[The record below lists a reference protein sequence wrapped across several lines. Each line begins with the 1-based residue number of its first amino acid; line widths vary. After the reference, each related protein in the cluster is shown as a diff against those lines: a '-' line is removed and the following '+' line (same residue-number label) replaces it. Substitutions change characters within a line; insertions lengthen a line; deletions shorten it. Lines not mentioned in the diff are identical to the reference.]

1 MTKGSIMDT
10 VENIFA
16 QARQM
21 GAQPVSFEIFP
32 PKGELSMESA
42 RTIAQEL
49 AKLDPAFISVTYSAG
64 GSGNKQATAEIAA
77 MIQDD
82 HDVPAVAHLTCAG
95 ASQQSISTAVADMK
109 DRGIRNV
116 LALRGDLPEG
126 YEPGDFLY
134 AKDLIPVLADAGF
147 CVGAAAYPEG
157 HIACEDLNLSVEH
170 LKQKQDAGASFFV
183 TQLFFDNECFYRFRE
198 LADKAGIT
206 VPITAGIMPFMGKSQ
221 ISRMVFMCGASL
233 PSPVIKILA
242 KYENDPESL
251 QAAGVDYAA
260 RQLCDLKEHGADGL
274 HLYTMNRPAIA
285 ATIMERLG

>member
-1 MTKGSIMDT
+1 MDT
-10 VENIFA
+10 VDSIFT
-16 QARQM
+16 QARQT
-21 GAQPVSFEIFP
+21 GSQPISFEIFP

-95 ASQQSISTAVADMK
+95 ASQQSISAAIADMK

-126 YEPGDFLY
+126 YEPGDFRY

-157 HIACEDLNLSVEH
+157 HIDCDSLRLNVEH
-170 LKQKQDAGASFFV
+170 LRQKQDAGASFLV
-183 TQLFFDNECFYRFRE
+183 TQLFFDNDCFYRFRE
-198 LADKAGIT
+198 GAEAAGIT
-206 VPITAGIMPFMGKSQ
+206 VPITAGIMPFMSKAQ
-221 ISRMVFMCGASL
+221 IQRMVFM
-233 PSPVIKILA
+233 
-242 KYENDPESL
+242 
-251 QAAGVDYAA
+251 
-260 RQLCDLKEHGADGL
+260 
-274 HLYTMNRPAIA
+274 
-285 ATIMERLG
+285 

>member
-1 MTKGSIMDT
+1 MDT

-126 YEPGDFLY
+126 YEPG
-134 AKDLIPVLADAGF
+134 
-147 CVGAAAYPEG
+147 
-157 HIACEDLNLSVEH
+157 
-170 LKQKQDAGASFFV
+170 
-183 TQLFFDNECFYRFRE
+183 
-198 LADKAGIT
+198 
-206 VPITAGIMPFMGKSQ
+206 
-221 ISRMVFMCGASL
+221 ISCT
-233 PSPVIKILA
+233 PKIL
-242 KYENDPESL
+242 S
-251 QAAGVDYAA
+251 
-260 RQLCDLKEHGADGL
+260 RCWR
-274 HLYTMNRPAIA
+274 TPAFAWALRRIPRATSIA
-285 ATIMERLG
+285 IRFD

>member
-1 MTKGSIMDT
+1 MTENDKRLWIL

-95 ASQQSISTAVADMK
+95 ASRQSISTAIADMK

-126 YEPGDFLY
+126 YEPGDFRY
-134 AKDLIPVLADAGF
+134 AGRPYPGCWRMLALR
-147 CVGAAAYPEG
+147 GAAAYPEG
-157 HIACEDLNLSVEH
+157 HIDW
-170 LKQKQDAGASFFV
+170 
-183 TQLFFDNECFYRFRE
+183 
-198 LADKAGIT
+198 
-206 VPITAGIMPFMGKSQ
+206 
-221 ISRMVFMCGASL
+221 
-233 PSPVIKILA
+233 
-242 KYENDPESL
+242 
-251 QAAGVDYAA
+251 
-260 RQLCDLKEHGADGL
+260 
-274 HLYTMNRPAIA
+274 
-285 ATIMERLG
+285 

>member
-1 MTKGSIMDT
+1 MDT
-10 VENIFA
+10 VKNIFA
-16 QARQM
+16 QARQT

-82 HDVPAVAHLTCAG
+82 HGVPTVAHLTCAS
-95 ASQQSISTAVADMK
+95 ASQQSISAAVADMK

-126 YEPGDFLY
+126 YEPGDFRY

-157 HIACEDLNLSVEH
+157 HIDCDSLRLNVEH
-170 LKQKQDAGASFFV
+170 LRQKQDAGAS
-183 TQLFFDNECFYRFRE
+183 
-198 LADKAGIT
+198 
-206 VPITAGIMPFMGKSQ
+206 
-221 ISRMVFMCGASL
+221 
-233 PSPVIKILA
+233 
-242 KYENDPESL
+242 
-251 QAAGVDYAA
+251 
-260 RQLCDLKEHGADGL
+260 
-274 HLYTMNRPAIA
+274 
-285 ATIMERLG
+285 

>member
-147 CVGAAAYPEG
+147 CVGVSP
-157 HIACEDLNLSVEH
+157 
-170 LKQKQDAGASFFV
+170 
-183 TQLFFDNECFYRFRE
+183 
-198 LADKAGIT
+198 
-206 VPITAGIMPFMGKSQ
+206 
-221 ISRMVFMCGASL
+221 L
-233 PSPVIKILA
+233 PSGSWKLLNV
-242 KYENDPESL
+242 
-251 QAAGVDYAA
+251 AASREPMWSSTA
-260 RQLCDLKEHGADGL
+260 
-274 HLYTMNRPAIA
+274 
-285 ATIMERLG
+285 